1 MFNRFAIFTLMVA
14 VAVGMTMP
22 GHRRAPAAAVPAP
35 AAVPAAPPAAVAE
48 RDSPGDLTE
57 MVVQRQPNGH
67 FYVDG
72 TVNGQ
77 PVHFLVDTGATEVAL
92 TSTDASRI
100 GLQFSPGEFQQVG
113 YGASGAVLG
122 KSVLLGNVAVGRNEV
137 PNVRGV
143 ILADAAG
150 LNVSLL
156 GQSYLEKISSV
167 QISGDEM
174 VIR

>member
-1 MFNRFAIFTLMVA
+1 
-14 VAVGMTMP
+14 
-22 GHRRAPAAAVPAP
+22 
-35 AAVPAAPPAAVAE
+35 
-48 RDSPGDLTE
+48 
-57 MVVQRQPNGH
+57 
-67 FYVDG
+67 
-72 TVNGQ
+72 
-77 PVHFLVDTGATEVAL
+77 VAL

-100 GLQFSPGEFQQVG
+100 GLQFSPSEFQQVG

-122 KSVLLGNVAVGRNEV
+122 KSVLLDNVAVGRNQV